1 MPAHAHAPMQVSG
14 NGCRLGSMDGMM
26 LTIVVIEQDVAMRT
40 LFCEWL
46 EAEGYRVQGR
56 SARGAAVEPGIDLVI
71 VDLLN
76 LPTQGAEAVRQ
87 VRTIYPG
94 AALIGIS
101 TQMTRTL
108 GADAAQARTL
118 GVSALVG
125 KPCTRGELL
134 AAVLDAVGAAER
146 H

>member
-1 MPAHAHAPMQVSG
+1 
-14 NGCRLGSMDGMM
+14 MM
-26 LTIVVIEQDVAMRT
+26 STIVVIEQDVAMRA

-46 EAEGYRVQGR
+46 QAEDYRVQGR

-76 LPTQGAEAVRQ
+76 LPTQGAEAVRL

-101 TQMTRTL
+101 TQMSRTL
-108 GADAAQARTL
+108 GADAAQARAL
-118 GVSALVG
+118 GVSALVA
-125 KPCTRGELL
+125 KPCARDELL
-134 AAVLDAVGAAER
+134 AAVADAIGAAA
-146 H
+146 

>member
-1 MPAHAHAPMQVSG
+1 MQGSG
-14 NGCRLGSMDGMM
+14 NGCRLGLVDGMM
-26 LTIVVIEQDVAMRT
+26 LTIVVIEQDVAMRS

-56 SARGAAVEPGIDLVI
+56 SARALAMEPGVDLVI

-76 LPTQGAEAVRQ
+76 LPTQGAETVRQ

-101 TQMTRTL
+101 TQMSRTL
-108 GADAAQARTL
+108 GAGAAQARAL
-118 GVSALVG
+118 GVSALVA
-125 KPCTRGELL
+125 KPCARGELL
-134 AAVLDAVGAAER
+134 AAVVGAIGVAV
-146 H
+146 